1 MVRFT
6 HPEMFYLFIPLTLVL
21 IWYAYQGKKLRMDLE
36 SLGTLPVKKFLLN
49 RVKHSSIRLRSRL
62 IILGIIFILLA
73 SVGPQIGMKLTELT
87 RQGVDIF
94 ILMDTST
101 SMNAIDVRPSRMEKA
116 KYEMGRLLNNLEG
129 DRVGLIAFAGSAHL
143 HCPLT
148 EDYSAAHLF
157 MNMMDT
163 GLITTQGTDLAAA
176 ILLALEHVKE
186 EDKKFKVF
194 VLVSDGEDHQGEAVS
209 LAEQARDLGIIIHTL
224 GVGTP
229 AGGPIPIYNEKRNR
243 QEFQKNNRG
252 HVVTSMLN
260 ESTLDEIARITGGI
274 YIRVEN
280 QVNAIAPL
288 LKEIDQME
296 KRELK
301 SHVFSQYE
309 DRYQIFLIV
318 GLLLFLVEFL
328 IPTRTKKEMVW
339 EGRFTRSSK

>member
-1 MVRFT
+1 MVRYT

-21 IWYAYQGKKLRMDLE
+21 IWYAYQGKKLRFGLE
-36 SLGTLPVKKFLLN
+36 ALGTASVKKFLLN
-49 RVKHSSIRLRSRL
+49 RVKYSRIRLRSRL

-87 RQGVDIF
+87 REGVDIF
-94 ILMDTST
+94 ILLDTSA
-101 SMNAIDVRPSRMEKA
+101 SMNAGDVKPSRIEKA
-116 KYEMGRLLNNLEG
+116 KYELGRLLNKLEG

-148 EDYSAAHLF
+148 EDYSASRLF
-157 MNMMDT
+157 LNMMDT
-163 GLITTQGTDLAAA
+163 DLITTQGTDLAVA
-176 ILLALEHVKE
+176 IQLALDHVE
-186 EDKKFKVF
+186 NDDEKFKVF
-194 VLVSDGEDHQGEAVS
+194 VLVSDGEDHQGEAII
-209 LAEQARDLGIIIHTL
+209 LAEKARKLGIIIHTL
-224 GVGTP
+224 GVGTA
-229 AGGPIPIYNEKRNR
+229 AGGPIPIYDDNGSRVEFKKNR
-243 QEFQKNNRG
+243 SGQ
-252 HVVTSMLN
+252 VVTSTLN
-260 ESTLDEIARITGGI
+260 ESTLDEIARITGGL

-309 DRYQIFLIV
+309 DRYQVFLII
-318 GLLLFLVEFL
+318 GLMLFSAEFL

-339 EGRFTRSSK
+339 EGRFSRN

>member
-1 MVRFT
+1 MVRYT

-21 IWYAYQGKKLRMDLE
+21 IWYAFQGRKLRLGLE
-36 SLGTLPVKKFLLN
+36 ALGTSSVKKFLLN

-94 ILMDTST
+94 ILLDTST
-101 SMNAIDVRPSRMEKA
+101 SMNAVDVKPSRMEKA
-116 KYEMGRLLNNLEG
+116 KYELGRLLNNLQG
-129 DRVGLIAFAGSAHL
+129 DRAGLIAFAGSAHL

-148 EDYSAAHLF
+148 EDYSASRLF
-157 MNMMDT
+157 LNMMDT

-176 ILLALEHVKE
+176 IQLALDHVEKDDE
-186 EDKKFKVF
+186 KFKVF
-194 VLVSDGEDHQGEAVS
+194 VLVSDGEDHQGEAIT

-229 AGGPIPIYNEKRNR
+229 VGGPIPTYDDKENR
-243 QEFQKNNRG
+243 IGFKKNRSG
-252 HVVTSMLN
+252 QVITSTLN

-280 QVNAIAPL
+280 QVNAITPL

-309 DRYQIFLIV
+309 DRYQVFLII
-318 GLLLFLVEFL
+318 GLLLFLAEFV
-328 IPTRTKKEMVW
+328 IPTRTKNEMVW
-339 EGRFTRSSK
+339 EGRFTRN

>member
-1 MVRFT
+1 
-6 HPEMFYLFIPLTLVL
+6 MFYLFIPLTLVL
-21 IWYAYQGKKLRMDLE
+21 IWYVYQGRKLRMGLE
-36 SLGTLPVKKFLLN
+36 ALGTSSVKKFLLN

-73 SVGPQIGMKLTELT
+73 SGGPQIGLKLKELT

-94 ILMDTST
+94 ILLDTST
-101 SMNAIDVRPSRMEKA
+101 SMNAVDVKPSRMEKA
-116 KYEMGRLLNNLEG
+116 KYELGRLLNNLEG
-129 DRVGLIAFAGSAHL
+129 DRVGLIAFAGSSHL

-148 EDYSAAHLF
+148 EDYSASRLF
-157 MNMMDT
+157 LNMMDT
-163 GLITTQGTDLAAA
+163 DLITTQGTDLAAA
-176 ILLALEHVKE
+176 IQLALDHVE
-186 EDKKFKVF
+186 EDDEKFKVF
-194 VLVSDGEDHQGEAVS
+194 VLVSDGEDHQGEVIT

-229 AGGPIPIYNEKRNR
+229 AGGPIPIYDDKGNR
-243 QEFQKNNRG
+243 IEFKKNRSG
-252 HVVTSMLN
+252 QVVTSTLN

-280 QVNAIAPL
+280 QVNAITPL

-309 DRYQIFLIV
+309 DRYQVFLII
-318 GLLLFLVEFL
+318 GFLLFLAEFV
-328 IPTRTKKEMVW
+328 IPTRTKNEMVW
-339 EGRFTRSSK
+339 EGRFTRD

>member
-1 MVRFT
+1 MVRYT

-21 IWYAYQGKKLRMDLE
+21 IWYAYQGRKLRMGLE
-36 SLGTLPVKKFLLN
+36 GLGTAPVKKFLLN

-101 SMNAIDVRPSRMEKA
+101 SMNAVDVKPSRIEKA
-116 KYEMGRLLNNLEG
+116 KYEMGRLISNLEG
-129 DRVGLIAFAGSAHL
+129 DRVGLIAFAGTSHL

-148 EDYSAAHLF
+148 EDYSAARLF
-157 MNMMDT
+157 LNMMDT
-163 GLITTQGTDLAAA
+163 ELIAIQGTDLAAA
-176 ILLALEHVKE
+176 IQLALEYV
-186 EDKKFKVF
+186 EDDDEKYKVF
-194 VLVSDGEDHQGEAVS
+194 ILVSDGENHQGEAID
-209 LAEQARDLGIIIHTL
+209 LAEQAKDLGIIIHTL

-229 AGGPIPIYNEKRNR
+229 AGGPIPIYDEKGIRE
-243 QEFQKNNRG
+243 EFKKNNKG
-252 HVVTSMLN
+252 HVVTSTLN
-260 ESTLDEIARITGGI
+260 EFTLDEIAQITGGI
-274 YIRVEN
+274 YLRVEN

-309 DRYQIFLIV
+309 DRYQIFLIM

-339 EGRFTRSSK
+339 EGRFTRSGK

>member
-1 MVRFT
+1 MVRYT

-21 IWYAYQGKKLRMDLE
+21 IWYAYQGKKLRFGLE
-36 SLGTLPVKKFLLN
+36 TLGTASVKKFLLN
-49 RVKHSSIRLRSRL
+49 RVKYSRIRLRSRL

-87 RQGVDIF
+87 REGVDIF
-94 ILMDTST
+94 ILLDTSA
-101 SMNAIDVRPSRMEKA
+101 SMNAGDVKPSRIEKA
-116 KYEMGRLLNNLEG
+116 KYELGRLLNKLEG

-148 EDYSAAHLF
+148 EDYSASRLF
-157 MNMMDT
+157 LNMMDT
-163 GLITTQGTDLAAA
+163 DLITTQGTDLAVA
-176 ILLALEHVKE
+176 IQLALDHVE
-186 EDKKFKVF
+186 NDDEKFKVF
-194 VLVSDGEDHQGEAVS
+194 VLVSDGEDHQGEAII
-209 LAEQARDLGIIIHTL
+209 LAEKARKLGIIIHTL
-224 GVGTP
+224 GVGTA
-229 AGGPIPIYNEKRNR
+229 AGGPIPIYDDNG
-243 QEFQKNNRG
+243 NRG
-252 HVVTSMLN
+252 EFKKNRRGQVVTSTLN
-260 ESTLDEIARITGGI
+260 ESTLDEIARITGGL

-309 DRYQIFLIV
+309 DRYQVFLII
-318 GLLLFLVEFL
+318 GLMLFSAEFL

-339 EGRFTRSSK
+339 EGRFSRN

>member
-1 MVRFT
+1 MVRYT

-21 IWYAYQGKKLRMDLE
+21 IWYAYQGRKLRMGLE
-36 SLGTLPVKKFLLN
+36 GLGTAPVKKFLLN
-49 RVKHSSIRLRSRL
+49 RLKYSSIRLRSRL

-73 SVGPQIGMKLTELT
+73 SVGPQIGIKLTELT

-94 ILMDTST
+94 ILMDTSS
-101 SMNAIDVRPSRMEKA
+101 SMNAEDVKPSRMEKA
-116 KYEMGRLLNNLEG
+116 KYELGRLLNNLEG
-129 DRVGLIAFAGSAHL
+129 DRVGLIAFSGSAHL

-148 EDYSAAHLF
+148 EDYSASHLF
-157 MNMMDT
+157 LNMMDT
-163 GLITTQGTDLAAA
+163 GLITSQGTDLAAA
-176 ILLALEHVKE
+176 IQLAFEYVE
-186 EDKKFKVF
+186 GDDKKFKVF

-209 LAEQARDLGIIIHTL
+209 LAKQTKDLGIIIHTL

-229 AGGPIPIYNEKRNR
+229 AGGPIPIYNEKGNR
-243 QEFQKNNRG
+243 QEFKKNNRG
-252 HVVTSMLN
+252 HVITSMLN

-328 IPTRTKKEMVW
+328 IPTRTEKEMVW
-339 EGRFTRSSK
+339 EGRFTKN

>member
-1 MVRFT
+1 MVRYT
-6 HPEMFYLFIPLTLVL
+6 HPEMFYLFIPLILML
-21 IWYAYQGKKLRMDLE
+21 IWYFYQGRKLRIGLE
-36 SLGTLPVKKFLLN
+36 SLGTIRVKKFLLN

-101 SMNAIDVRPSRMEKA
+101 SMNAVDVKPSRMEKA
-116 KYEMGRLLNNLEG
+116 KYELRRLLNSLEG

-148 EDYSAAHLF
+148 EDYSASHLF
-157 MNMMDT
+157 LNMMDT

-176 ILLALEHVKE
+176 IQLALDHVEE
-186 EDKKFKVF
+186 EDEKFKVF
-194 VLVSDGEDHQGEAVS
+194 VLVSDGEDHQGEAVV

-224 GVGTP
+224 GVGTS
-229 AGGPIPIYNEKRNR
+229 AGGPIPIYDEKGNR
-243 QEFQKNNRG
+243 EEFKKNNRG
-252 HVVTSMLN
+252 HVVTSTLN
-260 ESTLDEIARITGGI
+260 ESTLDEIARLTGGI

-309 DRYQIFLIV
+309 DRYQVFLIM
-318 GLLLFLVEFL
+318 GLMLFLAEFF

-339 EGRFTRSSK
+339 EGRFTKN